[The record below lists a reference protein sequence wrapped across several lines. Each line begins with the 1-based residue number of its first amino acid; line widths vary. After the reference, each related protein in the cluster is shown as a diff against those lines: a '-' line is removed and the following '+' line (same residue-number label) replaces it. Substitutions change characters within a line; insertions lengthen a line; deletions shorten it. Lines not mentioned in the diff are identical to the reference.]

1 MNRQIDIV
9 NDFDLLNQWVQRSIN
24 YFNNQNYIDD
34 ISEVYNYG
42 VAEPQRIESGLRRRI
57 LSTHNDRNDEELI
70 TLLKELNKFPY
81 DEPFWYLLQEI
92 DGFIENNPNQ
102 VNRIAQSLYNMSGEE
117 LLAKI
122 ESSPKLNQQTGP
134 MFNNWLVN
142 EFNVLNIEDFIQSEQ
157 GIHVLGGSE
166 IEAKNFL
173 EDQLNQNVDKRP
185 DLVAKVNTTYI
196 IAEAKWVGRSGG
208 NQDKS
213 VDEVLNFCSNVR
225 ENVLRIG
232 IIDGF
237 VWMTRTSSGR
247 LTNLKSCVKVQET
260 HFNLM
265 SALILEDYFN
275 SLL

>member
-1 MNRQIDIV
+1 MDRQIDIE

-24 YFNNQNYIDD
+24 YFNNQSYIDD

-57 LSTHNDRNDEELI
+57 LSAHNDRNDEELI
-70 TLLKELNKFPY
+70 TLLRELNKFPY

-102 VNRIAQSLYNMSGEE
+102 VNRIALSLYNMSGEE

-142 EFNVLNIEDFIQSEQ
+142 KFNALNIDDFIQSEQ

-185 DLVAKVNTTYI
+185 DVVAKVNSTYI
-196 IAEAKWVGRSGG
+196 IGEAKWVGRSGG

-225 ENVLRIG
+225 GNVLRIG

-237 VWMTRTSSGR
+237 VWMTCTSSGR

-260 HFNLM
+260 HFNLI